1 MINAYALDKREIEP
15 LIIQEVADDLS
26 LSGVSFRPPIPRRD
40 STPRV
45 ERSSPS
51 EGQASKPQ
59 AVQLVKGNRGNGVAD
74 HSNIASASGVVPEKF
89 FIFLREALIDA
100 MGPMAHIVLAEHVKL
115 LGSPSDRFPQEKVDR
130 LVDSV
135 SREIFDESI
144 RARFRRNMAERISAL
159 QRT

>member
-45 ERSSPS
+45 ERSSLS
-51 EGQASKPQ
+51 EGQATRPQ
-59 AVQLVKGNRGNGVAD
+59 AVQLVKGNRPIGVAD
-74 HSNIASASGVVPEKF
+74 HSNIGSASGVVPEKF
-89 FIFLREALIDA
+89 FLSLREALVDA

-115 LGSPSDRFPQEKVDR
+115 LGASSDRFPREKIDR

-144 RARFRRNMAERISAL
+144 RARFRQNMSERISAL
-159 QRT
+159 